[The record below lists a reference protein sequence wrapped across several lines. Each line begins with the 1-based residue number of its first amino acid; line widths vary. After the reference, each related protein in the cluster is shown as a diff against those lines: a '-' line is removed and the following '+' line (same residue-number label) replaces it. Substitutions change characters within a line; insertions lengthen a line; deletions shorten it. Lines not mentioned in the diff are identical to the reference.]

1 MFCTFCFNW
10 RFSHAWLFLVQRNDR
25 VFHAFAV
32 LPPVLCSEKGLWW
45 KSLSWFSTWQA
56 RTVIFKKT
64 KLLIRG
70 CAWSNYSELQS
81 EKSRYMVYSGVRMRA
96 VACCIG
102 STLTTWQ
109 ILESQIKLTLEG
121 LAVSIAS
128 GKGHAVMRLKSL
140 SEGMHSY
147 CIALCVCACVNI
159 HVNPIFCSLQ
169 HVPSDFNPKTSDTTK
184 WPSQKTRNPTHLT
197 SSPWVRFLLLP
208 SDKDYE
214 TFQITSRSFGH
225 QILVLSQPHGGGL
238 DGGLE
243 PWMMCSLPRAIHR

>member
-1 MFCTFCFNW
+1 MRLQCSLPSCAPKKGFGGRACLDLARGKHEPW
-10 RFSHAWLFLVQRNDR
+10 FLKRR
-25 VFHAFAV
+25 
-32 LPPVLCSEKGLWW
+32 
-45 KSLSWFSTWQA
+45 
-56 RTVIFKKT
+56 
-64 KLLIRG
+64 
-70 CAWSNYSELQS
+70 NYSYGVAHDPTIQS
-81 EKSRYMVYSGVRMRA
+81 FNLRNQDMVYSGVRMRA

-243 PWMMCSLPRAIHR
+243 PWMICSLPRAIHR